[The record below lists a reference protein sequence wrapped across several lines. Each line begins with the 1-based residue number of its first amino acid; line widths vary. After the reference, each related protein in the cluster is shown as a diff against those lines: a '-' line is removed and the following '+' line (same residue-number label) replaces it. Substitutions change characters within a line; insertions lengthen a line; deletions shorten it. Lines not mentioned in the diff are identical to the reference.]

1 MTENKKIDRKTVEK
15 TLAAVALVCIA
26 TLSGAFVPLSDDTY
40 IHLGDVAVYAVAM
53 LCPFSTAVWAAA
65 VGCAL
70 ADLLLGSAVYAIPTV
85 IIKTVTVIAAVRLRR
100 LAKTTEDGDLFVCF
114 SGVVTIVGYCIAEFI
129 ITLIRGDGLSRA
141 WSEAVGSLTFNTV
154 QALAAAAVFMM
165 LAGFIRKMYAKF
177 TAPKVKKERRGLFAR
192 RKKESETETDED
204 DE

>member
-70 ADLLLGSAVYAIPTV
+70 ADLLLGSAVYAM
-85 IIKTVTVIAAVRLRR
+85 
-100 LAKTTEDGDLFVCF
+100 
-114 SGVVTIVGYCIAEFI
+114 VGEF
-129 ITLIRGDGLSRA
+129 
-141 WSEAVGSLTFNTV
+141 E
-154 QALAAAAVFMM
+154 AAAVIVSIII
-165 LAGFIRKMYAKF
+165 LNK
-177 TAPKVKKERRGLFAR
+177 
-192 RKKESETETDED
+192 RKKYEE
-204 DE
+204 